1 METIRTAAQVQM
13 PDATRVV
20 QRITTDLAG
29 GGICPHIKLVQ
40 YDTKLPIVAVHLQN
54 GATPYALPDGAIAN
68 VRMTKTDGK
77 GVLNPVWGISADRHT
92 VYVEITRQM
101 TACSGNQAATL
112 EIVVGDMLKNT
123 PPFILEVA
131 PNPLADETYIS
142 KDEYTAIVQ
151 YVGQAEAAKKAA
163 EQAAAAA
170 GKSANQSAE
179 SAAAAGKN
187 ATKTATDA
195 KTAKDAADKIAA
207 EKIDDKLTQMGNIQT
222 EAEQSASAAANS
234 ATAAANSAT
243 AAAKSA
249 EDAQKAV
256 EQATAQPLTE
266 LDIKEVL
273 SLI

>member
-1 METIRTAAQVQM
+1 MGTSKTTAQVRM
-13 PDATRVV
+13 PDAARVV

-29 GGICPHIKLVQ
+29 GGISPHIKLVQ

-54 GATPYALPDGAIAN
+54 GAAAYALPDGAAAN

-77 GVLNPVWGISADRHT
+77 GVYNPVWGISADRRT

-112 EIVVGDMLKNT
+112 EIIAGDMLKNT

-142 KDEYTAIVQ
+142 TDEYTSIIQ
-151 YVGQAEAAKKAA
+151 YVSQAEAAKN
-163 EQAAAAA
+163 AAA
-170 GKSANQSAE
+170 Q
-179 SAAAAGKN
+179 SAAAAGNSANRAAESATAAGKN
-187 ATKTATDA
+187 AEKTAANA
-195 KTAKDAADKIAA
+195 KTAKDAADRVTA
-207 EKIDDKLTQMGNIQT
+207 ENIDDKLTQMGNIQ
-222 EAEQSASAAANS
+222 SAVKKS
-234 ATAAANSAT
+234 ATDAE
-243 AAAKSA
+243 KSA
-249 EDAQKAV
+249 EEARKAA
-256 EQATAQPLTE
+256 EQANVQPLTE

>member
-1 METIRTAAQVQM
+1 MGTSRTAAQVRM
-13 PDATRVV
+13 PDAARVV

-29 GGICPHIKLVQ
+29 GGISPHIKLVQ

-54 GATPYALPDGAIAN
+54 GAAAYALPDGAMAN

-77 GVLNPVWGISADRHT
+77 GVQNPVWGISTDRHT

-142 KDEYTAIVQ
+142 ADEYTSIIQ
-151 YVGQAEAAKKAA
+151 YVSQAEDAKKAA
-163 EQAAAAA
+163 AQAASAA
-170 GKSANQSAE
+170 GNSANQAAE
-179 SAAAAGKN
+179 SAAATGRN
-187 ATKTATDA
+187 AAQTATDA
-195 KTAKDAADKIAA
+195 KTAKDAADKVAA

-222 EAEQSASAAANS
+222 AVAQSAAN
-234 ATAAANSAT
+234 
-243 AAAKSA
+243 AAKSA
-249 EDAQKAV
+249 EDAQKAA
-256 EQATAQPLTE
+256 EQANVQPLTE
-266 LDIKEVL
+266 LDISEVL

>member
-1 METIRTAAQVQM
+1 MEAIRTAAQVQM

-40 YDTKLPIVAVHLQN
+40 YDAKLPIVEVHLQN
-54 GATPYALPDGAIAN
+54 GATAYTLPDGAMAN

-142 KDEYTAIVQ
+142 EDEYTAIVQ

-179 SAAAAGKN
+179 SAAAAERN
-187 ATKTATDA
+187 AKQAATNA
-195 KTAKDAADKIAA
+195 KAAQDTADKIAA
-207 EKIDDKLTQMGNIQT
+207 EKIDDKLTQMGDIQT
-222 EAEQSASAAANS
+222 AVGKS
-234 ATAAANSAT
+234 ATAAANSAS
-243 AAAKSA
+243 ASAKSA
-249 EDAQKAV
+249 ADAQKAL
-256 EQATAQPLTE
+256 EQIDVRPLTKADIAE
-266 LDIKEVL
+266 LLAMI
-273 SLI
+273 

>member
-40 YDTKLPIVAVHLQN
+40 YDAKLPIVEVHLQN
-54 GATPYALPDGAIAN
+54 GATAYTLPDGAMAN

-170 GKSANQSAE
+170 GNSAKTSAE
-179 SAAAAGKN
+179 N

-195 KTAKDAADKIAA
+195 KMAKDAADKIAA
-207 EKIDDKLTQMGNIQT
+207 EKIDDKLTQMGNIQ
-222 EAEQSASAAANS
+222 AEVKKDAAA
-234 ATAAANSAT
+234 AE
-243 AAAKSA
+243 KSA
-249 EDAQKAV
+249 EDARKAV
-256 EQATAQPLTE
+256 EQATVRPLTKTDIAE
-266 LDIKEVL
+266 LLAMI
-273 SLI
+273 

>member
-1 METIRTAAQVQM
+1 MGTVNPAAQVQM
-13 PDATRVV
+13 PDAARVV

-29 GGICPHIKLVQ
+29 GGICPHIRLVQ

-54 GATPYALPDGAIAN
+54 GAASYALPDGAAAN

-77 GVLNPVWGISADRHT
+77 GVYNPVWGISADRHT

-101 TACSGNQAATL
+101 TACSGNQTATL
-112 EIVVGDMLKNT
+112 EIIVGDMVKNT

-142 KDEYTAIVQ
+142 TDEYTSIVQ
-151 YVGQAEAAKKAA
+151 YVSQAEAAKN
-163 EQAAAAA
+163 AAAQSASAA
-170 GKSANQSAE
+170 GESANQSAE
-179 SAAAAGKN
+179 SAATAERN
-187 ATKTATDA
+187 ATQAATDA
-195 KTAKDAADKIAA
+195 KKAKDAADKIDA
-207 EKIDDKLTQMGNIQT
+207 EKIDDKLTQMGSIRT
-222 EAEQSASAAANS
+222 AVEKSATAAANS

-249 EDAQKAV
+249 EDSQKAV

>member
-1 METIRTAAQVQM
+1 METIRTATQVQM

-54 GATPYALPDGAIAN
+54 GATAYALPDGAIAN

-142 KDEYTAIVQ
+142 EDEYTAIVQ

-170 GKSANQSAE
+170 GNSANQAAE
-179 SAAAAGKN
+179 SAAAAGRN

-222 EAEQSASAAANS
+222 EAEQSASAAA
-234 ATAAANSAT
+234 
-243 AAAKSA
+243 KSA
-249 EDAQKAV
+249 EDAQKAA
-256 EQATAQPLTE
+256 EQANVQPLTE
-266 LDIKEVL
+266 LDIREVL
-273 SLI
+273 NLI